1 MFWVVRRHLR
11 QHNKLTGARFPKVAD
26 KMYRP
31 AIEGP
36 TTSFLSSTRLL
47 TFVTN
52 IDVRVQGWDNYPWRR
67 SWVTING
74 GHSPWLHIALHASSV
89 ALSSF
94 PIIWTPQ
101 QWRLSVI
108 LSHNY
113 SFRNTSGHECK
124 IESLGNYVHY
134 ECARYWLLLSFEN
147 YAHQTSQIIMC
158 QKLSYEKR
166 YKDIETKL
174 FQFSDYRR
182 ATCSSDPHCL
192 PIIYDAISIL
202 SSSDNMLQVVK
213 LELEN
218 NPGSIVQNSTHRWR
232 QPGELKKNIAETVVQ
247 ESVID

>member
-36 TTSFLSSTRLL
+36 TTSFLSSTRVL

-108 LSHNY
+108 LSHKY

-147 YAHQTSQIIMC
+147 YAHQTPQIIMC
-158 QKLSYEKR
+158 QKTVIWKKIQRHWNKAVSILRLQKSN
-166 YKDIETKL
+166 L
-174 FQFSDYRR
+174 FQW
-182 ATCSSDPHCL
+182 SS
-192 PIIYDAISIL
+192 L
-202 SSSDNMLQVVK
+202 STNYL
-213 LELEN
+213 
-218 NPGSIVQNSTHRWR
+218 WR
-232 QPGELKKNIAETVVQ
+232 NQYLIFK
-247 ESVID
+247 